1 MKTLQDIKRELLA
14 SPATQAA
21 YESQAAEFDM
31 ARELIAARS
40 RAIRQAIEYLNDWKE
55 RG

>member
-21 YESQAAEFDM
+21 YENQAAEFDM

-40 RAIRQAIEYLNDWKE
+40 RAVVRIEATHT
-55 RG
+55 